1 MAQSQ
6 IPNLPCLGSTVR
18 RASRS
23 LTQLYEQALRPL
35 GLRGTQFTILQFLS
49 LAGEVSQGRMGEM
62 LAMDS
67 TTLTRTLE
75 IMLEHGWVAER
86 RGDPERSDAKQREDR
101 RQRYVRLAKAG
112 KAQLDRALP
121 VWEKV
126 QSQLQREL
134 GEQSWKDLFRLTN
147 KLTGLATT
155 SRD

>member
-1 MAQSQ
+1 MSQSE
-6 IPNLPCLGSTVR
+6 IPNLPCLSGTVR

-35 GLRGTQFTILQFLS
+35 GLRGTQFTILQVLS
-49 LAGEVSQGRMGEM
+49 RAGEVSQGRLGEM
-62 LAMDS
+62 LALDT

-75 IMLEHGWVAER
+75 IMLQHEWVAER
-86 RGDPERSDAKQREDR
+86 RGDSNRGEDG
-101 RQRYVRLAKAG
+101 RQRWLRLAKAG
-112 KAQLDRALP
+112 KAELERALP

-147 KLTGLATT
+147 KLTELAT
-155 SRD
+155 SGRE